1 MKQKFSL
8 PLAKRLL
15 LAPATVLL
23 VLGGC
28 QASVVDYQVQNF
40 ANIRVMNFAQLPAV
54 NMDVYWYIEGTT
66 RPTLVQAN
74 AQAIDL
80 RYGAGAVYTTGIPA
94 SPGGTLYHY
103 IACVTTTQKIDVEG
117 TMLIYPADPVGNTH
131 SGKYTL
137 IITTNPW
144 PTFTARAIEDDVQPA
159 GADTAK
165 HPAYVRFINM
175 QPGSPKLSVRVNDAV
190 NGDVIDMVNG
200 THGVD
205 FNYSSDYVPL
215 TTVTDT
221 SFSFFVTQTGSGN
234 ALPLARL
241 SDQTFTAKNYYTL
254 IYAGDPAR
262 MPRDTEAI
270 DTAQAPLD
278 NYRLRAFDDN
288 YIGNDQSAPLQPAFR
303 YNIVNGLV
311 PTSNGYFNGF
321 TKLGFTVNGEN
332 LRGHNNFTFWPVSP
346 LTPAGSGYIQAPDGT
361 WEVHFASTSIPI
373 HKIGISASATDD
385 NGKNAH
391 LMFDLNDNNK
401 LGFDE
406 TKIKSDTAISFVFVQ
421 ADSTLKNPPGLIG
434 IGIPN
439 FSYPD
444 SVILVF
450 VSDIQLPVG
459 SNRYSNFT
467 PTVGGVAY
475 AAFRPLPP
483 GNANTLVVA
492 APAGS
497 GAVSIGVANSVG
509 LGTKVIPGGST
520 SFSAQPGGIY
530 EIVSV
535 GTRDNNQILVMHLN
549 GK

>member
-332 LRGHNNFTFWPVSP
+332 LRGHNNFTFWPVNP
-346 LTPAGSGYIQAPDGT
+346 LTPAGSGYVQPGLPSDSI

-439 FSYPD
+439 YSYSD
-444 SVILVF
+444 SVILIL
-450 VSDIQLPVG
+450 VSDVQLPVG
-459 SNRYSNFT
+459 SARYTNFYT
-467 PTVGGVAY
+467 TIPNVPGDTAY
-475 AAFRPLPP
+475 KGLPP
-483 GNANTLVVA
+483 GNSKILIV
-492 APAGS
+492 PATS
-497 GAVSIGVANSVG
+497 TPIVISTTIG
-509 LGTKVIPGGST
+509 LGNKAVPGATK
-520 SFSAQPGGIY
+520 SFAVLAGGIY
-530 EIVSV
+530 EVVSV
-535 GTRDNNQILVMHLN
+535 GTQTNSSILVMHLN